1 MTVEVVAVLFPGMI
15 SLHPSIVQG
24 QRQQGDTYFIHLLLD
39 MLRFTET
46 KELVM
51 GQRVPRVCPVFIAHG
66 LSWWDCHKPQISMI
80 TDFISNNLPHA
91 PCIVTLILVRP

>member
-1 MTVEVVAVLFPGMI
+1 MTAEVVAVLFPGMI

-51 GQRVPRVCPVFIAHG
+51 GQRVPLR
-66 LSWWDCHKPQISMI
+66 LSSFHSSWPQLVGQSQAP
-80 TDFISNNLPHA
+80 DFHDHRLHIK
-91 PCIVTLILVRP
+91 